1 MEEGEKNRNEKS
13 RKYRKTFSFFL
24 FLSFLIFKVLLKTAL
39 WLTKDLWAQGNW
51 IPKPKIL
58 PVTLWKE
65 TLSININLAAF
76 LCPPPP
82 PKKKKAKCHFR
93 QHNFG
98 QMFNVRFKCFACEH
112 IKVRLMPIYLF
123 LLCITFPNVQH
134 RLRGNKKIPLKKG

>member
-1 MEEGEKNRNEKS
+1 MKKNQKRNIKEKKRINRNKEQKESGWQKKKNAYWKGKRTATIMEEGEKNRNEKS

-82 PKKKKAKCHFR
+82 PQKKES
-93 QHNFG
+93 
-98 QMFNVRFKCFACEH
+98 QMSLQTAQ
-112 IKVRLMPIYLF
+112 LW
-123 LLCITFPNVQH
+123 PNV
-134 RLRGNKKIPLKKG
+134 